1 MKTGSSFVNQSG
13 KRIYFNPP
21 QQKVMYTAANKTIFV
36 GGRRIGKTHGV
47 AAPWT
52 LRNMQVMPKSA
63 GAFVAST
70 FQQALTRT
78 LPGTLAALESFGYKR
93 NVHWY
98 LGKRPPK
105 AANFRKP
112 YIEPENYDYV
122 LSFYNG
128 AISHIISQDREG
140 SSNSFTLDWLLMD
153 EAKFLDFEKL
163 KSETFPANGGFKGH
177 FGHIPWHHSTLTI
190 SDMPT
195 TKKGSWFLNYKNDC
209 DNELIA
215 AIQAIV
221 FEIWKL
227 KKRKNEAIANN
238 KAYPSY
244 IDTTIKTYNKKLS
257 EFRAIATY
265 YEEFSSIENLQV
277 LGESYIRQM
286 KRDLPP
292 LVFQTSILCKKVGT
306 LTDGFYSAMKAI
318 SHYYSNYN
326 NSYLDSLDYNFN
338 AIAKSGCLQD
348 GDLDMASPICIAMD
362 YNANINWIV
371 AGQQQDRY
379 MKVIKSF
386 YVKYERKLIELV
398 KDFCIYYQ
406 AKLKKEVIY
415 YYDTTALGSNYAVNE
430 DDFCSTVITAFEV
443 NGWHVTPVMIGNP
456 LPHHEKHMLID
467 QGFKG
472 QHGLMPTINKD
483 NNEELILAMEQTG
496 VYVGPRGY
504 QKDKRG
510 EKLAESEEDKLE
522 YRTDGTDAFDTLYI
536 GMNKFPQLQSILG
549 GIGSSMG

>member
-1 MKTGSSFVNQSG
+1 MRTGNSFINHAG

-36 GGRRIGKTHGV
+36 GGRRIGKSHGV
-47 AAPWT
+47 AAPWK
-52 LRNMQVMPKSA
+52 LRNMQVMPRSA
-63 GAFVAST
+63 GGIVAST

-98 LGKRPPK
+98 LGRKPPK
-105 AANFRKP
+105 TANFQNPHVPPDK
-112 YIEPENYDYV
+112 YDYV

-128 AISHIISQDREG
+128 SIAHVISQDLEG
-140 SSNSFTLDWLLMD
+140 SSNSFTLDWLMGD
-153 EAKFLDFEKL
+153 EAKFLDYEKL
-163 KSETFPANGGFKGH
+163 KNETFPANGGFRGH
-177 FGHIPWHHSTLTI
+177 FGHIPWHHSQLFI

-221 FEIWKL
+221 FERWRLQERIEQSI
-227 KKRKNEAIANN
+227 RNN
-238 KAYPSY
+238 KDYPSY
-244 IDTTIKTYNKKLS
+244 LDAQIKTLNKKLS

-277 LGESYIRQM
+277 LGESYISQM

-306 LTDGFYSAMKAI
+306 LTDGFYSGMKAAV
-318 SHYYSNYN
+318 HYYSKFN
-326 NSYLDSLDYNFN
+326 NSYLQNLDYDFK
-338 AIAKSGCLQD
+338 AISKSGCLQD
-348 GDLDMASPICIAMD
+348 GDLDMSAPICIAMD

-371 AGQQQDRY
+371 AGQQDGRT

-386 YVKYERKLIELV
+386 YVKYERKLVELV
-398 KDFCIYYQ
+398 NDFCEYYK
-406 AKLKKEVIY
+406 AKISKEVIY

-430 DDFCSTVITAFEV
+430 DDFCSTITRTFER

-472 QHGLMPTINKD
+472 QNGLMPAINKD

-496 VYVGPRGY
+496 VYVGSRGY

-510 EKLAESEEDKLE
+510 EKLAESDEDKLE
-522 YRTDGTDAFDTLYI
+522 LRTDGTDAFDTLYI
-536 GMNKFPQLQSILG
+536 GMNKFPQLQAVLG
-549 GIGSSMG
+549 GIGSYMG